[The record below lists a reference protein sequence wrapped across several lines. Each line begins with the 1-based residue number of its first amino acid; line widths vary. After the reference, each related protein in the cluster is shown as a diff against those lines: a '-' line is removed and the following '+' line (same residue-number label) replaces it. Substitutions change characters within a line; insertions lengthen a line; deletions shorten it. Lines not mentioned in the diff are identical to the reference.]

1 MKNII
6 EAFELEI
13 KKSKLSKTD
22 KYWLDQVDFRIE
34 DKNLNIHVRSE
45 FIKSSI
51 EKKLYEKIKDSYKKV
66 TGFDDCVFVLD
77 RNMKI
82 PDSEIFFEEKYE
94 NSDVEAIETIKVE
107 PDFSTFDDLFVGI
120 CYIINFGGRRG
131 GRSPLN
137 SHPAISPEH
146 V

>member
-51 EKKLYEKIKDSYKKV
+51 EKK
-66 TGFDDCVFVLD
+66 
-77 RNMKI
+77 
-82 PDSEIFFEEKYE
+82 
-94 NSDVEAIETIKVE
+94 TI
-107 PDFSTFDDLFVGI
+107 
-120 CYIINFGGRRG
+120 
-131 GRSPLN
+131 
-137 SHPAISPEH
+137 
-146 V
+146 

>member
-51 EKKLYEKIKDSYKKV
+51 EKKLSTKINISTNSFSRFFIRIFIIFTFLRIYIY
-66 TGFDDCVFVLD
+66 
-77 RNMKI
+77 RAKI
-82 PDSEIFFEEKYE
+82 EQ
-94 NSDVEAIETIKVE
+94 
-107 PDFSTFDDLFVGI
+107 
-120 CYIINFGGRRG
+120 
-131 GRSPLN
+131 
-137 SHPAISPEH
+137 
-146 V
+146 

>member
-51 EKKLYEKIKDSYKKV
+51 EKKLYEKISNH
-66 TGFDDCVFVLD
+66 
-77 RNMKI
+77 R
-82 PDSEIFFEEKYE
+82 S
-94 NSDVEAIETIKVE
+94 
-107 PDFSTFDDLFVGI
+107 I
-120 CYIINFGGRRG
+120 CNVR
-131 GRSPLN
+131 
-137 SHPAISPEH
+137 
-146 V
+146 

>member
-51 EKKLYEKIKDSYKKV
+51 EKKLYEKINIITSCLYFLSV
-66 TGFDDCVFVLD
+66 
-77 RNMKI
+77 
-82 PDSEIFFEEKYE
+82 IFK
-94 NSDVEAIETIKVE
+94 
-107 PDFSTFDDLFVGI
+107 
-120 CYIINFGGRRG
+120 
-131 GRSPLN
+131 
-137 SHPAISPEH
+137 
-146 V
+146 